1 MIRGQLDSI
10 KKNDILLLALLVVL
24 CLMIILIPLRAKE
37 TIANITINI
46 FYNPIN
52 SVQAKFK
59 GLYAIK
65 EEARNLEAELVEARL
80 KLSYYSDAINENQRL
95 KELLEFNSAYEVKLI
110 PAEIIIRPEI
120 PHHMSVLIGVGAE
133 SGVKTDMAVITPDG
147 LAGRVLRVYDKNSE
161 VQLLIDPSSRA
172 ASLDVRSRVQG
183 IVKAG
188 PSGGLILDNVPGYED
203 VIIGDTIR
211 SSGLGGVFPKGIP
224 MGVVAN
230 IQQRSSS
237 YLFADIMI
245 NPFANFNSLER
256 LFVVTGERK

>member
-1 MIRGQLDSI
+1 L
-10 KKNDILLLALLVVL
+10 
-24 CLMIILIPLRAKE
+24 IILQFSFAGR
-37 TIANITINI
+37 
-46 FYNPIN
+46 
-52 SVQAKFK
+52 
-59 GLYAIK
+59 
-65 EEARNLEAELVEARL
+65 
-80 KLSYYSDAINENQRL
+80 
-95 KELLEFNSAYEVKLI
+95 
-110 PAEIIIRPEI
+110 
-120 PHHMSVLIGVGAE
+120 AE
-133 SGVKTDMAVITPDG
+133 SGVKADMAVITPDG

-237 YLFADIMI
+237 YLFADIMV